1 MTEQVVIFDLDGTLA
16 DINHRLHFV
25 QNGNKQWDEFYKA
38 CPNDGPKEPIIELAR
53 MCDDAGHTI
62 VISSGRS
69 ENVRQETI
77 DWLEKHNINYARLFM
92 RPDNCYVKDTILKKN
107 WLDEGLFGP
116 KENILFVVEDRD
128 SMVEMWRKQ
137 GLTCLQVERWIEEG
151 EMSFPLKKIEMARN
165 MAKFISATDQDK
177 RFNDWCI
184 AQERK

>member
-16 DINHRLHFV
+16 DINHRLHHIE
-25 QNGNKQWDEFYKA
+25 NGNKNWDAFYAA

-62 VISSGRS
+62 IISSGRS

-77 DWLEKHNINYARLFM
+77 DWLNKYKINYSALHM
-92 RPDNCYVKDTILKKN
+92 RPNACFVPDQQLKKV
-107 WLDEGLFGP
+107 WLEQGLFGP

-128 SMVEMWRKQ
+128 RMVEMWRKA

-151 EMSFPLKKIEMARN
+151 EISFPLKKIELARN
-165 MAKFISATDQDK
+165 MAKFITDTNQDE
-177 RFNDWCI
+177 RFNAWLLS
-184 AQERK
+184 QGRQ